1 MVGLVRKTIF
11 LLIFLILLVG
21 CELSM
26 NKTTQTQK
34 TTITTTE
41 IVENKEHYFN
51 DIVLVTETPKAYELV
66 EFALI
71 QEVDIKSIHNPY
83 DYQEIKIIGEFTS
96 PSAKVYKIPAFWTKD
111 YDITL
116 DPTWT
121 QPPGDIQGMASR
133 NPEEI
138 QGLEMVVFKG
148 EEHYRLRFLPEES
161 GSFELIVKVYVRD
174 ELVQVLKTDIEVHS
188 NSTSYHGI
196 IKVEPTHKRNL
207 IFTDGKTFIPIGQ
220 NTGWYTSSTRK
231 TYDYQIWFENMAAN
245 GMNATRI
252 WMATWGFALHWDD
265 YRDFTKRLNQAAR
278 LDRVVKLAHEHDI
291 YFILSLLNHG
301 QFSAITNPEWS
312 LNPWN
317 VRNGGILK
325 TPNEFFYKREAKE
338 IYKSQLL
345 YIIARWGYSDHIMAW
360 ELWNEVDWTDNYNEL
375 DVTMWHKEMAE
386 FIKANDPY
394 NHLVTT
400 SSVYETLGAYKLDSI
415 DFVNPHNYGYANL
428 NILHTLPPRLEL
440 IWQQYKKPVFHSE
453 IGINWQSGPETANM
467 DPEGITLHQQ
477 SWAGMMG
484 GSLGGAMNWWFD
496 SWVHH
501 LNLYHRF
508 KGAATYAKELNMVG
522 STYEQLRLEDKI
534 SISHDDVGILG
545 YRIDN
550 RIYGYLYDIK
560 WKYNYPEIYT
570 KYQVVVK
577 IPFANGTYTLRVF
590 DTMTGE
596 VLSTSTLD
604 VSNEMVELRISFK
617 EDIAFIIE

>member
-1 MVGLVRKTIF
+1 MRKAIF
-11 LLIFLILLVG
+11 LFIFLILMVG
-21 CELSM
+21 CELNV
-26 NKTTQTQK
+26 NKTRTSTN
-34 TTITTTE
+34 ITTTE
-41 IVENKEHYFN
+41 IVDEQEHYFS
-51 DIVLVTETPKAYELV
+51 DIVLVTEVPKAYELV
-66 EFALI
+66 EFALTH
-71 QEVDIKSIHNPY
+71 EVNIKELHNPY
-83 DYQEIKIIGEFTS
+83 DYQDIKIIGEFTS
-96 PSAKVYKIPAFWTKD
+96 PSGKVYKIPAFWTKD

-116 DPTWT
+116 DTTWKN
-121 QPPGDIQGMASR
+121 PPGDIQGMASR
-133 NPEEI
+133 NPDEI

-148 EEHYRLRFLPEES
+148 EEHYRLRFLPEEN
-161 GSFELIVKVYVRD
+161 GDFDLVVKVY
-174 ELVQVLKTDIEVHS
+174 LSNKLIQTLKSDFIVKP
-188 NSTSYHGI
+188 NPVSYHGI
-196 IKVEPTHKRNL
+196 IKVEPIHKRNL
-207 IFTDGKTFIPIGQ
+207 IFADGKTFIPIGQ

-231 TYDYQIWFENMAAN
+231 TYDYQIWFENMHEN
-245 GMNATRI
+245 RMNATRI

-278 LDRVVKLAHEHDI
+278 LDRVVQLAHEYDI

-301 QFSAITNPEWS
+301 QFSAQTNPEWN

-325 TPNEFFYKREAKE
+325 TPNEFFYKQEAKE
-338 IYKSQLL
+338 IYKSQLM

-394 NHLVTT
+394 EHLVTT
-400 SSVYETLGAYKLDSI
+400 SSVYETLGAYKLDVI
-415 DFVNPHNYGYANL
+415 DFVNPHNYGYANQ
-428 NILHTLPPRLEL
+428 NILHTLPPRLEN

-453 IGINWQSGPETANM
+453 IGINWQSGPETAKM

-508 KGAATYAKELNMVG
+508 KGAATYANELNMVG
-522 STYEQLRLEDKI
+522 KSYEQLRLDERI
-534 SISHDDVGILG
+534 EISHDGVGILG

-560 WKYNYPEIYT
+560 WKYNYTDIYS
-570 KYQVVVK
+570 KYNVKVK
-577 IPFANGTYTLRVF
+577 IPSMNGTYRLRIYN
-590 DTMTGE
+590 TMTGE
-596 VLSTSTLD
+596 VLSDSMIN
-604 VSNEMVELRISFK
+604 VSNNMVELQLSFK